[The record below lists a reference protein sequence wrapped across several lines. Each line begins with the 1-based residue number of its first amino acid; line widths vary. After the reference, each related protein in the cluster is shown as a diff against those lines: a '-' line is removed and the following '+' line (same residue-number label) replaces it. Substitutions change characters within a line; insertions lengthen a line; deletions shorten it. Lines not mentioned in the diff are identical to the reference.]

1 MKVSLSKLKESIEYI
16 FVFLVLQ
23 LSSGAILQVLT
34 KGSGA
39 AEDNLSGNIRIQIL
53 WLSIYTIAFLLALR
67 QWKKFIYTITRNKLL
82 LLLIGIVLFSFFW
95 SVAPQVSLRRS
106 VALVGT
112 TLIGMYLATRYSPSQ
127 LLRIIAWTFSIGAI
141 LSLVFSLTLP
151 LYGIQGSHLLIGSPW
166 RGIYRHK
173 NLLGRIMALNAVTL
187 LLIAPNNRKYRWI
200 LWAGVGLSVGLLL
213 LSQTKTGLVIF
224 LSLLI
229 LLPIYKALRWSYTVV
244 LPLLIV
250 AVNVGGIVS
259 VWLVD
264 NLETILTALGKD
276 STLTGRTPLWEA
288 VINKIQ
294 ERPLLGYGYGA
305 FWLGLDGES
314 ADIWQ
319 IGWDAPNSHNGV
331 LDVWLDLGLLGVSV
345 FFIGFIIAF
354 IQGVKWLRST
364 KTAEPLLVL
373 VYLTQMLID
382 SQASANILTQND
394 IFWVLYVAIVLSIP
408 RSCVTQ
414 SGIRHNDMLKQ
425 DGAVK
430 DI

>member
-1 MKVSLSKLKESIEYI
+1 MKISLSKLKESIEYI

-23 LSSGAILQVLT
+23 LCSGAILQVLS
-34 KGSGA
+34 KKSGDA
-39 AEDNLSGNIRIQIL
+39 QDNLNGNLTLQLL
-53 WLSIYTIAFLLALR
+53 WFAIYIIALLLALR
-67 QWKKFIYTITRNKLL
+67 QWKKFIYIITRNKLL
-82 LLLIGIVLFSFFW
+82 LLLIGIVLLSIFW
-95 SVAPQVSLRRS
+95 SVAPQISLRRS

-112 TLIGMYLATRYSPSQ
+112 TLIGTYLATRYSPSQ

-141 LSLVFSLTLP
+141 LSVVFTLTLP
-151 LYGIQGSHLLIGSPW
+151 VYGVQGTHLIGSPW
-166 RGIYRHK
+166 RGVYRHK
-173 NLLGRIMALNAVTL
+173 NLLGRLMALNAVVL
-187 LLIAPNNRKYRWI
+187 LLLAPSNHKYRWL
-200 LWAGVGLSVGLLL
+200 LWAGIGLSVGLLL

-229 LLPIYKALRWSYTVV
+229 LLPIYKALRWNYTVM
-244 LPLLIV
+244 LPFVIV
-250 AVNVGGIVS
+250 AVNVGGIIS

-264 NLETILTALGKD
+264 NFETLLAALGKD
-276 STLTGRTPLWEA
+276 TTLTGRTPLWAA
-288 VINKIQ
+288 VIGKIQ

-319 IGWDAPNSHNGV
+319 IEWNAPNSHNGI
-331 LDVWLDLGLLGVSV
+331 LDVWLDLGLLGVAV
-345 FFIGFIIAF
+345 FLLGFIIAF

-364 KTAEPLLVL
+364 KTAEPLLLL

-382 SQASANILTQND
+382 AQASANILTQND

-414 SGIRHNDMLKQ
+414 SRISHKGMIKQ
-425 DGAVK
+425 DEAVK
-430 DI
+430 DV